1 MSKLRLMSFG
11 VTGRPD
17 PSRPHPRRSH
27 LSTGVPAAAVRLIL
41 ALCVMVLAAY
51 GAAVPRTAHAVAQTP
66 PAASAVS
73 IPATRAAKNLA
84 ILTLDTGDQ
93 PIEWVTAYSIKRRI
107 KLAEEA
113 GADAM
118 VIRIHTP
125 GGELGAVLEIC
136 QAIKESSIKNSVA
149 WINTKAYSG
158 GAVIA
163 LACREIVLTDN
174 ATFGDAAVI
183 AVSARG
189 LETLGPTE
197 RAKVLA
203 PLLTEVVDSARRGGY
218 DEKLVQGF
226 VTLGVQLWLVENVVT
241 GQRICIDAKE
251 YEYLF
256 GSAPPPGTPIL
267 ASAPDSVINAPVKAP
282 DPNEER
288 SIFDSSKRK
297 KRRGGSGVAPAS
309 PAESLGPASEAA
321 DKLVPAS
328 PQISPELAATVSDG
342 LTQPS
347 ARPALTKADI
357 GQWKE
362 IGYISDGNTIYTM
375 KTGEVMKFGLG
386 AARINTEQEMAA
398 YFGAVNVRTLDP
410 AWSEAFVRLLT
421 NRIVQGILIVIFLIA
436 LFLEMTHPGLVL
448 PGTVAGLALLALL
461 GPPILIGA
469 AAWWEVA
476 AILAGVVLIAI
487 ELFLLPGFGVFGVLG
502 IVCLFGGLL
511 GAMVPTGSSGMFP
524 GSAGENSVL
533 YSAAILAVS
542 TIIAGVGAFFI
553 TKNLRSLPVFGRLVL
568 AHQIGESA
576 EVVEAAE
583 SVGPAVGQVGRAITP
598 LRPSG
603 KAQFGD
609 EVVDVVAAGGFVD
622 SGVPVRVVEAQA
634 FKLTVEAVIGPL
646 PTDLGPSNVQSQ
658 SSQIRPRP
666 DNTHGGVA

>member
-1 MSKLRLMSFG
+1 MCIAFLAPFLA
-11 VTGRPD
+11 VTDRP
-17 PSRPHPRRSH
+17 
-27 LSTGVPAAAVRLIL
+27 AI
-41 ALCVMVLAAY
+41 
-51 GAAVPRTAHAVAQTP
+51 AVAQDGP
-66 PAASAVS
+66 AVS
-73 IPATRAAKNLA
+73 IPAARAAKNVA
-84 ILTLDTGDQ
+84 VITMDTGDSG
-93 PIEWVTAYSIKRRI
+93 IDWVTAYSIKRRI

-183 AVSARG
+183 LMSVRG

-197 RAKVLA
+197 RAKFLA
-203 PLLTEVVDSARRGGY
+203 PLLTEVVDSARRNGY

-226 VTLGVQLWLVENVVT
+226 VTLGVQLWLVENIDT

-256 GSAPPPGTPIL
+256 GTAPPPGSPIL
-267 ASAPDSVINAPVKAP
+267 ASAPDSVINAPVMAP
-282 DPNEER
+282 DPDEER
-288 SIFDSSKRK
+288 SIFDHMNRK
-297 KRRGGSGVAPAS
+297 KRRGGSGAGAAPVPGS
-309 PAESLGPASEAA
+309 GSESLGPVSEAA
-321 DKLVPAS
+321 DKLAAAS
-328 PQISPELAATVSDG
+328 PEIGPELAAAVSDG

-347 ARPALTKADI
+347 ARPELTKADI
-357 GQWKE
+357 GKWKQ
-362 IGYISDGNTIYTM
+362 IGFISDGNTIYTM
-375 KTGEVMKFGLG
+375 KTGEVIKFGLG
-386 AARINTEQEMAA
+386 AARVNTEQQLAA
-398 YFGAVNVRTLDP
+398 HFGAANVRTLDP
-410 AWSEAFVRLLT
+410 AWSEAFVRVLT
-421 NRIVQGILIVIFLIA
+421 NRIVQGILIAIFLIA
-436 LFLEMTHPGLVL
+436 LFLELIHPGLVL

-461 GPPILIGA
+461 GPPIIIGA

-476 AILAGVVLIAI
+476 AILAGVVLIAV

-502 IVCLFGGLL
+502 VVCLFGGLL
-511 GAMVPTGSSGMFP
+511 GALVPTGSSGMFP
-524 GSAGENSVL
+524 GSGSEDSVL

-542 TIIAGVGAFFI
+542 TIIAGVAAFFI
-553 TKNLRSLPVFGRLVL
+553 TKNIRSLPFVGRLVL
-568 AHQIGESA
+568 AQQLGESA
-576 EVVEAAE
+576 EAAE
-583 SVGPAVGQVGRAITP
+583 ATESAGPTVGQVGRAITP
-598 LRPSG
+598 LRPAG

-609 EVVDVVAAGGFVD
+609 EILDVVAAGGFVD
-622 SGVPVRVVEAQA
+622 AGVPVRLVEAQA

-646 PTDLGPSNVQSQ
+646 PGDLAPSTPQSPSPQ
-658 SSQIRPRP
+658 SRSRP

>member
-1 MSKLRLMSFG
+1 MLRLMSSG
-11 VTGRPD
+11 VAGRP
-17 PSRPHPRRSH
+17 H
-27 LSTGVPAAAVRLIL
+27 LSRSNRSGIVPPVAVRLVL
-41 ALCVMVLAAY
+41 TLCVLVLAAY
-51 GAAVPRTAHAVAQTP
+51 GAVTPQTAFAVAQAA
-66 PAASAVS
+66 PAATAVS

-84 ILTLDTGDQ
+84 IITLDTGDQ

-118 VIRIHTP
+118 VFRIHTP

-226 VTLGVQLWLVENVVT
+226 VTLGVQLWLVENVAT

-256 GSAPPPGTPIL
+256 GSAPPPGSPIL

-288 SIFDSSKRK
+288 SIFDAGKRK
-297 KRRGGSGVAPAS
+297 KRRGGSGAGGAPAS

-328 PQISPELAATVSDG
+328 PQISPELAATVSDS

-398 YFGAVNVRTLDP
+398 YFGAVNVRTLEP
-410 AWSEAFVRLLT
+410 AWSEAFVRVLT

-502 IVCLFGGLL
+502 VICLFGGLL

-568 AHQIGESA
+568 AHQLGESA
-576 EVVEAAE
+576 EVAEAAE

-609 EVVDVVAAGGFVD
+609 EILDVVAAGGFVD

-658 SSQIRPRP
+658 SSHDRPRP